1 MNFVYLSP
9 HFPPNYYRFCV
20 GLREEGVNVLGL
32 ADAPYESLRPELRGA
47 LTEYYRVDD
56 MDSYDALVRALGH
69 FTHRYGKLDG
79 IDSLSEHWLETE
91 ARLRTDFNMEG
102 LRQDRIGIVKR
113 KSSMK
118 EIYRAAGI
126 RVARGAVVRTVDE
139 ARRLIAETGYP
150 VVAKPDVG
158 VGAAATF
165 KIGDDGELSSF
176 FDRKTPADYIV
187 EEFIRGRIVS
197 FDGLADR
204 DGNLVFFTSHA
215 FSQGIMET
223 VNEDADL
230 FYHSLREI
238 PADLEEA
245 GRRTARAFD
254 VRGRFFHLEF
264 FRADRDGGIVA
275 LEVNL
280 RPPGGLTTD
289 MFNYANDFD
298 IVPGVGAGDGP
309 QPVHGGLVPSLPC
322 RLRRPEAG
330 EAIPSRPRG
339 DPCGLRGP
347 HRAPRGDRLH
357 LPRGDRR
364 PRVPGPVEGPRRG
377 AGRRP
382 VHPGNRVARDG
393 RELHGRRVPQVVEPE
408 PRPGDGAQGRTA
420 TRGSP

>member
-47 LTEYYRVDD
+47 LSEYYRVDD
-56 MDSYDALVRALGH
+56 MNSYDALVRALGH
-69 FTHRYGKLDG
+69 FTHRHGKLDG
-79 IDSLSEHWLETE
+79 IDSHSEHWLETE
-91 ARLRTDFNMEG
+91 ARLRTDFNMAG

-118 EIYRAAGI
+118 EIYRSAGI
-126 RVARGAVVRTVDE
+126 RVARGAVVRTLEE
-139 ARRLIAETGYP
+139 ARRLVAETGYP

-165 KIGDDGELSSF
+165 KIRDDGELSSF
-176 FDRKTPADYIV
+176 FDRKPAADYIV
-187 EEFIRGRIVS
+187 EEFIQGKIFS
-197 FDGLADR
+197 FDGLTDR

-254 VRGRFFHLEF
+254 VRGRFFHFEF
-264 FRADRDGGIVA
+264 FRTDRDGGIVA

-289 MFNYANDFD
+289 MFNYANDID
-298 IVPGVGAGDGP
+298 IYREWARVVAHNRFTATGSRPYHVGYVGRKRGKRY
-309 QPVHGGLVPSLPC
+309 VHGPW
-322 RLRRPEAG
+322 
-330 EAIPSRPRG
+330 G
-339 DPCGLRGP
+339 DPRGLRGP

-364 PRVPGPVEGPRRG
+364 LRVPGPVEGP
-377 AGRRP
+377 
-382 VHPGNRVARDG
+382 
-393 RELHGRRVPQVVEPE
+393 
-408 PRPGDGAQGRTA
+408 
-420 TRGSP
+420 